1 METERRLTKRQRF
14 TTSERWDRINKNE
27 TPYNQEILEINEEN
41 IEYTINAGLMWDVTL
56 DQIREIIIIFSNE
69 K

>member
-1 METERRLTKRQRF
+1 MRYA
-14 TTSERWDRINKNE
+14 I

-41 IEYTINAGLMWDVTL
+41 IEYTINAGLMWEVTL
-56 DQIREIIIIFSNE
+56 DQIREIIIFFSNE